1 MGWGYMMSALIS
13 SLDSYIFELVVQIGI
28 VQMNAG
34 LALVTHLQQI
44 VALGFRI
51 VGLKI
56 VEVEI
61 DWAVVYFVQN
71 C

>member
-13 SLDSYIFELVVQIGI
+13 LLDSYIFELVVQIEI
-28 VQMNAG
+28 VQLNAG

-51 VGLKI
+51 VGWKI